1 MLSESELIEQIQ
13 KKCIEKDHLNGQI
26 KFNFILEMFKK
37 LNILECS
44 EIESPFCNKLFKNY
58 DFVPLANII
67 PRYNSEYKEY
77 NKIGQ
82 GGFGTV
88 YTSKHYLDNNLYA
101 IKKILIPEDNNCDIN
116 LAISEILILSRLCH
130 PNIVRYYNSWV
141 EPFISEKNIMEIHSE
156 DEYSDYSLE
165 ELSNNNCI
173 SDSKNKLITYDVS
186 QDQSQNHQQGNNQ
199 TDNIVQRNKDSQIND
214 ILEINK
220 IDYKN
225 NILFFIQMEL
235 CEKYTLSDIINK
247 INLSQK
253 INILKQIISA
263 IKYLHNNNI
272 IHRDVKPKNILFSK
286 DNIVKLSDFGLS
298 TINSNINILNSSK
311 GSYLYKDPFFEDQ
324 KMDIYSIGVI
334 ILEMFSNFNTE
345 MERIKKISDLKDNK
359 ISDNLP
365 DALRN
370 IIQSCITH
378 IKSDRY
384 NIEELENVINN
395 ITNKINIVN
404 NDHSNDKE
412 YLSIL

>member
-1 MLSESELIEQIQ
+1 
-13 KKCIEKDHLNGQI
+13 
-26 KFNFILEMFKK
+26 
-37 LNILECS
+37 
-44 EIESPFCNKLFKNY
+44 
-58 DFVPLANII
+58 
-67 PRYNSEYKEY
+67 
-77 NKIGQ
+77 
-82 GGFGTV
+82 
-88 YTSKHYLDNNLYA
+88 
-101 IKKILIPEDNNCDIN
+101 
-116 LAISEILILSRLCH
+116 
-130 PNIVRYYNSWV
+130 
-141 EPFISEKNIMEIHSE
+141 
-156 DEYSDYSLE
+156 
-165 ELSNNNCI
+165 
-173 SDSKNKLITYDVS
+173 
-186 QDQSQNHQQGNNQ
+186 
-199 TDNIVQRNKDSQIND
+199 
-214 ILEINK
+214 
-220 IDYKN
+220 
-225 NILFFIQMEL
+225 MEL

-311 GSYLYKDPFFEDQ
+311 GSYLYKDPFFENQ